1 MIIPIIATIMSILSR
16 FIFIYLIYKNRSKN
30 SISLL
35 FSITSLISGSLWL
48 FYFIMNENN
57 LLMVRTIVE
66 LLSSF
71 FSCLYI
77 IYNKFNI
84 E

>member
-1 MIIPIIATIMSILSR
+1 MIIPILATIMSILSR

-48 FYFIMNENN
+48 IYFITNQNS
-57 LLMVRTIVE
+57 LLMIRTTVE
-66 LLSSF
+66 LLSSI

-77 IYNKFNI
+77 IYNKYNI